1 VISLSVGNE
10 GTQLRRVLC
19 VGAHSDD
26 IEIGCGGTLLQLLEH
41 CPDLDVRWIV
51 LSGDERR
58 AQEARCAASL
68 FLTRAGNA
76 DVVVKG
82 FRDGFFPYVGADIK
96 SFFEELKRD
105 YSPDLIFTHRRVDL
119 HQDHRLVS
127 ELTWNTFRD
136 HMILEYEIPKYDG
149 DLTTPNVYIP
159 LDDATRRKKVALL
172 MQAFASQRDKR
183 WFTPDTFEGLLR
195 LRGIECASP
204 TGYAE
209 AFHAHKVVLDWS
221 GAATHQLAV
230 Q

>member
-1 VISLSVGNE
+1 MISLSVANE
-10 GTQLRRVLC
+10 GGQLRRILC

-26 IEIGCGGTLLQLLEH
+26 IEIGCGGTLLQLLDS
-41 CPDLDVRWIV
+41 CPDLEVRWIV

-68 FLTRAGNA
+68 FLSRTANA
-76 DVVVKG
+76 DVVIKT

-96 SFFEELKRD
+96 TFFEELKRD
-105 YSPDLIFTHRRVDL
+105 FSPDLIFTHRRADL

-149 DLTTPNVYIP
+149 DLTTPNVYVP
-159 LDDATRRKKVALL
+159 LDEETRRKKVALL

-183 WFTPDTFEGLLR
+183 WFTPATFEGLLR

-209 AFHAHKVVLDWS
+209 AFHAHKVVLGFS
-221 GAATHQLAV
+221 GVAALSASV